1 MVASREAR
9 FYSALMLGL
18 VRFLIRIY
26 QCTLS
31 PFLRLLCGPN
41 SGCRFTPT
49 CSAYFLEAVEAH
61 GVLYGSWLGLK
72 RLARCQPWGGSGY
85 DPVPQR
91 LSDQCQATSLS
102 RLAGCQSAEA
112 ANPSRGGLADIRR
125 RA

>member
-1 MVASREAR
+1 MVASGKTR
-9 FYSALMLGL
+9 FYPALMLGL

-31 PFLRLLCGPN
+31 PFLHLLCGPN

-85 DPVPQR
+85 DPVPDCKNSASRIER
-91 LSDQCQATSLS
+91 LGSTLT
-102 RLAGCQSAEA
+102 AE
-112 ANPSRGGLADIRR
+112 PK
-125 RA
+125 RAE

>member
-1 MVASREAR
+1 
-9 FYSALMLGL
+9 MLGL
-18 VRFLIRIY
+18 VRFFIRVY

-85 DPVPQR
+85 DPVPEQKNP
-91 LSDQCQATSLS
+91 AS
-102 RLAGCQSAEA
+102 RIEHLGSPLRVGPERAE
-112 ANPSRGGLADIRR
+112 
-125 RA
+125 